1 MKRGFI
7 VLGCLLFLV
16 MLGINITYGL
26 FESDKDFNA
35 NMNVA
40 KFNLFVNNSNIVD
53 TKTFNIDNITVIE
66 NENVLNGKIAP
77 GVSGYF
83 NIELN
88 PKGSDVSIYYEVS
101 LNLDNVLNEGIVLEK
116 IESDN
121 EELKRVGKYTYAGVF
136 NLDDIKNNVV
146 KNIKIYFKW
155 DNDDSVLDDIK
166 YGDGLKCDIEAS
178 VKASQYFGEDIP
190 IYSEDI

>member
-16 MLGINITYGL
+16 MFAINITYGL
-26 FESDKDFNA
+26 FESDKDFNS

-40 KFNLFVNNSNIVD
+40 KFNLFVNNTNIVD
-53 TKTFNIDNITVIE
+53 TKTFNIDNITVLD

-88 PKGSDVSIYYEVS
+88 PIGSDVAMYYEVS
-101 LNLDNVLNEGIVLEK
+101 LNLDNVDNEGLVLEK

-121 EELKRVGKYTYAGVF
+121 ENLIRVGKYSYGGVF
-136 NLDDIKNNVV
+136 TLDEIKKNVI

-155 DNDDSVLDDIK
+155 ENDDNRLDDIK
-166 YGDGLKCDIEAS
+166 FGNNLKCDIEAS
-178 VKASQYFGEDIP
+178 VKATQYFGEDIP